1 MPAAAKASRAARWC
15 SVSRSIVVR
24 MPSAGMPP
32 SSQRPEA
39 PAPVPISMTALA
51 PVAAASIWST
61 APTPLPTA
69 GAPSSSPRWAAS
81 STCSLGVTNSSAC
94 DHAATFWVLMFVT
107 LL

>member
-1 MPAAAKASRAARWC
+1 M
-15 SVSRSIVVR
+15 
-24 MPSAGMPP
+24 
-32 SSQRPEA
+32 
-39 PAPVPISMTALA
+39 PISMTALA
-51 PVAAASIWST
+51 PVAAASIWSA

-69 GAPSSSPRWAAS
+69 GAPSSSPRWMAS